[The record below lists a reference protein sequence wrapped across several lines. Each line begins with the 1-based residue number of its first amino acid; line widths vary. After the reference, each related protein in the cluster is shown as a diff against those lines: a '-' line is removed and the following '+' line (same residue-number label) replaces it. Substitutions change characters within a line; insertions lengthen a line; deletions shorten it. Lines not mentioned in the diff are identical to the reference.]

1 VEGRLDAA
9 QILPASGGQGRAYRV
24 DGRKFLKCKYLE
36 IIFDVLE

>member
-1 VEGRLDAA
+1 LNF
-9 QILPASGGQGRAYRV
+9 LPV